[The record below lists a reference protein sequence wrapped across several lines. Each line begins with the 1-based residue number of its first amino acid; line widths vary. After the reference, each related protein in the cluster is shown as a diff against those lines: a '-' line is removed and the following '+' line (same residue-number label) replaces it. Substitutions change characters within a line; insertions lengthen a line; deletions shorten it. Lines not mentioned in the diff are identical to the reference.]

1 MPQVRIQATRP
12 FALGLLLALTLAM
25 APVLADTG
33 RDGLVVELPFELG
46 PRGHILVPVSVN
58 GQAPATFAVDTG
70 AGMNVI
76 NARYATSLGGALPAG
91 EAIQVAG
98 AHANTEAKMTRFD
111 QLEMGTLTAREAPA
125 LIMDLSHVEGP
136 DMQLDGL
143 IGAPLL
149 RNYDVVFDF
158 AASRLALYEV
168 GTLADIGQARPHT
181 VAPIEPGPGHG
192 QVILLGV
199 SFQDQP
205 MLAVLDTGSGRSGIN
220 SPAATALG
228 IDVPAGMA
236 AAHQGGATMH
246 APRAALPSM
255 EIELGDGRLASSTPV
270 AIIDLPVFGPLGLA
284 DRPAMLL
291 GTNFLTGRRLGID
304 YAGSQVYLFD

>member
-1 MPQVRIQATRP
+1 MPDARKHTFRP
-12 FALGLLLALTLAM
+12 LDLGLLLALMLAL
-25 APVLADTG
+25 APALADPG
-33 RDGLVVELPFELG
+33 RDGLVAELPFELG
-46 PRGHILVPVSVN
+46 PRGHVLVPVSVN
-58 GQAPATFAVDTG
+58 GQAPATFAVDT
-70 AGMNVI
+70 AASANVI
-76 NARYATSLGGALPAG
+76 NARYATSLGPALPAG
-91 EAIQVAG
+91 ESVRVEG
-98 AHANTEAKMTRFD
+98 AHTSTAATMTRFD
-111 QLEMGTLTAREAPA
+111 QLEMGTLTARETPA
-125 LIMDLSHVEGP
+125 VIMDLSHVEGP

-149 RNYDVVFDF
+149 SNYDVLFDF
-158 AASRLALYEV
+158 AASRLSLYQA
-168 GTLADIGQARPHT
+168 GTLAVMGRAAPHT
-181 VAPIEPGPGHG
+181 VAPIEPGLGHG
-192 QVILLGV
+192 RIVLFAV

-205 MLAVLDTGSGRSGIN
+205 LLAVLDTGSGRSGIN

-291 GTNFLTGRRLGID
+291 GTNFLTERRLGID